1 MSLTLTLATALKK
14 PVKNS
19 YHVVLVDDNSQTMGQ
34 LTSEL
39 QTAVSRLI
47 EASRFKGKLADTA
60 ISYGADNN
68 TGLLLVGVGRDRK
81 SVV

>member
-1 MSLTLTLATALKK
+1 MSLTLTLATVLKK
-14 PVKNS
+14 TVKNS

-47 EASRFKGKLADTA
+47 EASRFKGKLADTY
-60 ISYGADNN
+60 YGIWVIAL
-68 TGLLLVGVGRDRK
+68 GYHCVME
-81 SVV
+81 

>member
-14 PVKNS
+14 TVKNS

-47 EASRFKGKLADTA
+47 EASRFKGSLPTPPSVMALTTIRVCYWLAWAVKT
-60 ISYGADNN
+60 N
-68 TGLLLVGVGRDRK
+68 
-81 SVV
+81 

>member
-1 MSLTLTLATALKK
+1 
-14 PVKNS
+14 
-19 YHVVLVDDNSQTMGQ
+19 MGQ

-60 ISYGADNN
+60 INYGTDNN
-68 TGLLLVGVGRDRK
+68 TGLLLVGVGSQDKLNGGSLQKNCQSDLCKFEPSYQICRY
-81 SVV
+81 